1 MTERPITYAREYATM
16 DLTKVRMESRDIR
29 KREPCTWCRALY
41 VRRTIMLS
49 GVQYNVPLD
58 LEAIADGGFSYAEIP
73 YEVIE
78 KGELPV
84 YRKEK
89 GDQRILRVS
98 GFTYPL
104 QQLSCDKLYEMLE
117 ACKRFQGNYIVLETM
132 NCDPG
137 ILEVIVEECAMMLTD
152 YGIPL
157 FLENGC
163 KGDDVCG
170 YLHNTYSDAA
180 NLIKISD
187 YCNRLCERPMIGICY
202 NVGYGNLLAQNIPS
216 QIHQCREYLC
226 MIHANDNGG
235 TKNEKQMP
243 YTFTKGRGDLVTDWY
258 HIIGELIRMDFQ
270 GWMIFDTIG
279 LFARCPKVLQT
290 SFMRIQC
297 ALVREWES
305 QYTFAERVL
314 GKPDKKL
321 ILFGAG
327 QMLVDYMREFGEKY
341 PPYFAVDNGQA
352 RWGTEYMGVPIKH
365 PKEILQVPEEER
377 NVVICCM
384 YYDAIGAQ
392 LREMGVEYEEFH
404 DRYYV

>member
-1 MTERPITYAREYATM
+1 
-16 DLTKVRMESRDIR
+16 
-29 KREPCTWCRALY
+29 
-41 VRRTIMLS
+41 MLA
-49 GVQYNVPLD
+49 GVQYHAPLS
-58 LEAIADGGFSYAEIP
+58 LEAIADAGFSYAEIP

-78 KGELPV
+78 GEGIPT
-84 YRKEK
+84 YEKKE
-89 GDQRILRVS
+89 GENRLLRVS
-98 GFTYPL
+98 GFLYPL
-104 QQLSCDKLYEMLE
+104 HKLTPEKLYEMLE
-117 ACKRFQGNYIVLETM
+117 ACKAYQGNYIVLETM
-132 NCDPG
+132 NCESG
-137 ILEVIVEECAMMLTD
+137 IFEEVVEDCYGMIED
-152 YGIPL
+152 FGIPI

-163 KGDDVCG
+163 QGDDASG
-170 YLHNTYSDAA
+170 YVHNEYSDVTGLIRIA
-180 NLIKISD
+180 NF
-187 YCNRLCERPMIGICY
+187 CNRLCDRPMVGICY
-202 NVGYGNLLAQNIPS
+202 NIGYGNLLAKNIRN
-216 QIHQCREYLC
+216 QLYQCREYLC
-226 MIHANDNGG
+226 MVHANDNGG
-235 TKNEKQMP
+235 MKNDKQMP

-270 GWMIFDTIG
+270 GWMIFDTTG

-290 SFMRIQC
+290 SFMRIQS

-305 QYTFAERVL
+305 QYSFAERVL

-352 RWGTEYMGVPIKH
+352 RWGTEYMGVPIKN
-365 PKEILQVPEEER
+365 PKEIIQVPEEER